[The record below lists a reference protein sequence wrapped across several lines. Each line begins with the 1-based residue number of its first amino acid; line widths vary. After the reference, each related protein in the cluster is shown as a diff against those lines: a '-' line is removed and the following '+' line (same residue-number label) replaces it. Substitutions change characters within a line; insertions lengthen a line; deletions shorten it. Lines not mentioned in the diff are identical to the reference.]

1 MFNFFGK
8 KAFQNFFKKLHRI
21 SLIGM
26 NYSSARKYGD
36 NGEKNVLKMF
46 KKKFPLQDSLVI
58 FDVGANL
65 GVYSQYILKLF
76 KDLSYELYS
85 FEPSRS
91 AYEQL
96 SKSIGSRSNI
106 HLENQGLSNQTGDLE
121 LFFDKQASPLASVY
135 PRDLKHTLIDFDKK
149 EIIQVI
155 TLDRFCQDRK
165 IDVIHFLKL
174 DVEGHELAVLE
185 GSKDLLAQ
193 GAIHC
198 IQFEFG
204 GCNIDSRTYF
214 KDLFGLLNKDFS
226 IYRIVRDGLVPIET
240 YDEKLEIFQSCNF
253 LAVFRGLAV
262 SFS

>member
-36 NGEKNVLKMF
+36 NGEKYVLKMI
-46 KKKFPLQDSLVI
+46 KKKFPVQNSMVI

-65 GVYSQYILKLF
+65 GVYSGYVVEVFEDFPYQ
-76 KDLSYELYS
+76 LYA
-85 FEPSRS
+85 FEPSQS
-91 AYEQL
+91 AYHQL
-96 SKSIGSRSNI
+96 SQSFGQQLNV
-106 HLENQGLSNQTGDLE
+106 HLENQGLSYQTGDLE
-121 LFFDKQASPLASVY
+121 LFYDSEASPLASVY
-135 PRDLKHTLIDFDKK
+135 SRDLKHTSINFGKK
-149 EIIQVI
+149 EVIQVT

-165 IDVIHFLKL
+165 IDVIQFLKL

-185 GSKDLLAQ
+185 GAKGLLAK
-193 GAIHC
+193 GTIHC

-204 GCNIDSRTYF
+204 GCNIDARTYF
-214 KDLFGLLNKDFS
+214 KDFFGLLNKDFR

-240 YDEKLEIFQSCNF
+240 YDEKLEIFQSSNF
-253 LAVFRGLAV
+253 LAVIRSLAV
-262 SFS
+262 SF